1 MSVVR
6 FPKRVPLSIVPTQ
19 IHHLPRLTR
28 LLGGPEI
35 FMKRDDLTGCAMTG
49 NKVRKLEF
57 LCAEAIRRGAT
68 TLMTC
73 GGVQSNHARTTAV
86 AAARLGMKSILFLRG
101 QCPQTTQGN
110 LLLDRLVGSEIRF
123 ITTEQY
129 KQADQLMKEEAS
141 RLKSIGEIGYAI
153 PEGGSNALGCWGYVN
168 AAKEIQKQESK
179 LDKPFD
185 YIVVAVGS
193 GGTFGGLVA
202 GRKMLGLRAEI
213 IGFNVCDTAADFQ
226 QRVAG
231 ELAIFQQRWN
241 HPVSC
246 NPSEL
251 NIVDGYVGEG
261 YGRDYPEELDAIQ
274 LLATV
279 EGIVLEPVYTGKAF
293 HGLLDQIRKGRFK
306 KTDRI
311 LFCHTG
317 GIFGLLDGQQRFHFR
332 DQNQSI

>member
-1 MSVVR
+1 MA
-6 FPKRVPLSIVPTQ
+6 PTPIQ
-19 IHHLPRLTR
+19 YLPRLTS

-35 FMKRDDLTGCAMTG
+35 FVKRDDLTGCAMTG

-57 LCAEAIRRGAT
+57 LCAEAVRRHAT
-68 TLMTC
+68 VLMTC

-86 AAARLGMKSILFLRG
+86 AAARLGMKSILYLRG
-101 QCPQTTQGN
+101 RCPETHQGN
-110 LLLDRLVGSEIRF
+110 LLIDKLVGSETRF
-123 ITTEQY
+123 VTTEQY
-129 KQADQLMKEEAS
+129 KQATELMKDEAA
-141 RLKSIGEIGYAI
+141 RLKGQGEIGYAI

-202 GRKMLGLRAEI
+202 GRKIFGLKAEI
-213 IGFNVCDTAADFQ
+213 LGFNVCDTAACFQ
-226 QRVAG
+226 QRVSR
-231 ELAIFQQRWN
+231 ELAVFQERWN
-241 HPVSC
+241 HPVACES
-246 NPSEL
+246 SAL
-251 NIVDGYVGEG
+251 NIIDGYVGEG
-261 YGRDYPEELDAIQ
+261 YGRDYPEELDAIR

-279 EGIVLEPVYTGKAF
+279 EGIILEPVYTGKAF
-293 HGLLDQIRKGRFK
+293 HGLLDQIRKGKFR

-317 GIFGLLDGQQRFHFR
+317 GIFGLLDGQERFHFA
-332 DQNQSI
+332 DSIQSI

>member
-110 LLLDRLVGSEIRF
+110 LLL
-123 ITTEQY
+123 
-129 KQADQLMKEEAS
+129 
-141 RLKSIGEIGYAI
+141 
-153 PEGGSNALGCWGYVN
+153 
-168 AAKEIQKQESK
+168 
-179 LDKPFD
+179 
-185 YIVVAVGS
+185 
-193 GGTFGGLVA
+193 
-202 GRKMLGLRAEI
+202 
-213 IGFNVCDTAADFQ
+213 
-226 QRVAG
+226 
-231 ELAIFQQRWN
+231 
-241 HPVSC
+241 
-246 NPSEL
+246 
-251 NIVDGYVGEG
+251 
-261 YGRDYPEELDAIQ
+261 
-274 LLATV
+274 
-279 EGIVLEPVYTGKAF
+279 
-293 HGLLDQIRKGRFK
+293 
-306 KTDRI
+306 
-311 LFCHTG
+311 
-317 GIFGLLDGQQRFHFR
+317 
-332 DQNQSI
+332 